1 MKFGILS
8 IVISLIGC
16 YFLYRF
22 HTFIYETMLLS
33 EIDILD
39 QTKTTPVPELES
51 YIRLSK
57 IVSVSISLL
66 GLYLGIMA
74 YRKRPQVGVL
84 SISFAV
90 TLLLLSFVPFWFYM
104 LEGGITEFKNSLS

>member
-8 IVISLIGC
+8 IVISLIGS

-39 QTKTTPVPELES
+39 QNKTIPVSKLES
-51 YIRLSK
+51 YIRLCK

-66 GLYLGIMA
+66 GLYLGVMA
-74 YRKRPQVGVL
+74 YRKRPQVGIF
-84 SISFAV
+84 SISFALV
-90 TLLLLSFVPFWFYM
+90 LLVLSFVPFWFYM
-104 LEGGITEFKNSLS
+104 LEGAITEFKNSLS